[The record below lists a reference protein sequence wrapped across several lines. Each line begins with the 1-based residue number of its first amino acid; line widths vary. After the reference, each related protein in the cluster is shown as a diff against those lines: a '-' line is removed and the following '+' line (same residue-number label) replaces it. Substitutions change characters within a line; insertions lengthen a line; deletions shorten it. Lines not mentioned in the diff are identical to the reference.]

1 VTQAETIK
9 GILLALSA
17 NFIWGVAALYWIQT
31 KPVGPID
38 VMAHRALWTLPVT
51 FLIVVYFGRLNE
63 TLALMRSVKFA
74 LWIALAALMLT
85 VNWGVYVFAVT
96 NERATEA
103 SLGYF
108 MLPLLTIALGVFM
121 LGERPKPVHIL
132 AIALAVIAVLV
143 QLLAYGSL
151 PWVSLTLALS
161 FALYGAIRKQIS
173 ADSMQGL
180 FLESLCMAPFA
191 AIWIVSHAGAGM
203 GMYGPKVDLLL
214 ICAGIFTAAPL
225 LTYVSATRLLPLSTI
240 GLLTYVGP
248 SIQLLVAVFVLKEPV
263 TAVTIATFGLVW
275 LGVIAVS
282 AEAGYSARTLQKL
295 RAKAS

>member
-74 LWIALAALMLT
+74 LWVALAALMLT

-108 MLPLLTIALGVFM
+108 MLPLLTIALGIFM